1 MFLASLNFL
10 WDERTRE
17 LTVSIIL
24 PMHVCVIIQQLHLQR
39 INPYSIRHFCNTRNF
54 FYTTSQKILT
64 CTPVITGTQCSVCAF
79 LSAFVF
85 ISSCIC
91 VWYRAWSH
99 LLLKSC
105 CYQSIRSICV
115 FVFVYLCICVFV
127 FMYLCICVLGAACCW
142 NPAVARRRDA
152 LRNTL
157 LPAQLAACRACLP
170 QIQV

>member
-1 MFLASLNFL
+1 MR
-10 WDERTRE
+10 WKDKRTNC
-17 LTVSIIL
+17 LDHSSNACVCDNSTIAPTTDKSIFHTPL
-24 PMHVCVIIQQLHLQR
+24 LQ
-39 INPYSIRHFCNTRNF
+39 H
-54 FYTTSQKILT
+54 SQKILT

-157 LPAQLAACRACLP
+157 LPAQLAACRACHP